1 MQLDA
6 ARIVLRPRRL
16 SELLDLAL
24 RYAGHEALGFYLRLA
39 LVSLIPGAALCI
51 AAYYGL
57 GWEWTHVW
65 IAAVVVARPLQGI
78 YTIAIGRGLF
88 AEELTVRE
96 VLTAYLA
103 RLPAYLGTLL
113 ISRIVSALFWPRSL
127 YVHEACLLE
136 RASPGTAI
144 QRAWQMGTHDGFGT
158 RFGLLLGLLLSQLV
172 FVLGFEFL
180 LNVGLMEFVFQA
192 GKPFGALEDGGSVFA
207 LLGYFCSIPFVATAR
222 FLAYVDRRT
231 RRDGWDIQLKFMA
244 IEAREKGEPHAGHAG
259 HDGRDPSHNEV
270 AA

>member
-16 SELLDLAL
+16 SEILDLAL
-24 RYAGHEALGFYLRLA
+24 RYTGHEALGLYLKIA
-39 LVSLIPGAALCI
+39 AASLLPAAAACI
-51 AAYYGL
+51 ALYYGAR
-57 GWEWTHVW
+57 WERQQVW
-65 IAAVVVARPLQGI
+65 IAAFVIARPLQGL

-88 AEELTVRE
+88 AEELGFKQVVRG
-96 VLTAYLA
+96 YLS
-103 RLPAYLGTLL
+103 RLPAYIGTLL

-136 RASPGTAI
+136 KASPGTAV

-158 RFGLLLGLLLSQLV
+158 RFGLLLGLVTAQLA
-172 FVLGFEFL
+172 FVLGFECLF
-180 LNVGLMEFVFQA
+180 NIGLMEFIFQA
-192 GKPFGALEDGGSVFA
+192 GKPFGALEEGGSAFA
-207 LLGYFCSIPFVATAR
+207 LIGYFASIPFVATAR

-244 IEAREKGEPHAGHAG
+244 IEARGEGDPHGNTG
-259 HDGRDPSHNEV
+259 EV